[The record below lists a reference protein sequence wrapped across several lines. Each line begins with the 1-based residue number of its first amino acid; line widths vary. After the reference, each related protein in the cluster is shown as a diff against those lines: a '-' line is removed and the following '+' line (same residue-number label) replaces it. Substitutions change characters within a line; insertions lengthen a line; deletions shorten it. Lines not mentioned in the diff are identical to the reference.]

1 MANFSTRFLQVI
13 EEFFGFIGYEQLL
26 DAAYTHMKH
35 NRSVI
40 FIGPHGCGKSSLI
53 AASAKRMSEHRA
65 QSLPMVIPFC
75 NPIKQF
81 VLVIAEKLH
90 RRKLLDR
97 ESLAQDWDTLLKKLS
112 RQHYRHTV
120 KIVLTAVRNYPGLFI
135 GIDDLDSLTPL
146 GRSIVLE
153 LTNSGAIVCAAA
165 TRRTTTLKRVMYQFQ
180 EISVPPLHDDIV
192 RKISNAFLDERGLL
206 VEDRKHFTENIVW
219 KAAGIPLALD
229 NLLKYFENEPHI
241 RMDDVRKLTQG
252 AGRKE
257 TSLEWVIY
265 SLFAFIILLRFVSR
279 ATMNKQLYIITSS
292 IVAVFVVLR
301 YLIAKGNRSEA

>member
-1 MANFSTRFLQVI
+1 MI
-13 EEFFGFIGYEQLL
+13 EEFFGFIGCEQTLET
-26 DAAYTHMKH
+26 AFNHMKH

-40 FIGPHGCGKSSLI
+40 FIGSHGCGKSSLI
-53 AASAKRMSEHRA
+53 ADSARIMSERRV
-65 QSLPMVIPFC
+65 QSLPMVISFC

-81 VLVIAEKLH
+81 VLTIVEKLY

-97 ESLAQDWDTLLKKLS
+97 EYQDQYWDFLRKRLS
-112 RQHYRHTV
+112 REHYRHAV
-120 KIVLTAVRNYPGLFI
+120 KILLAAVRNYPGLFI
-135 GIDDLDSLTPL
+135 GIDDLDTLTPL
-146 GRSIVLE
+146 GRSIILE

-165 TRRTTTLKRVMYQFQ
+165 TKRTVTLKRVLYQFQ
-180 EISVPPLHDDIV
+180 EIIVPPLHDDIV
-192 RKISNAFLDERGLL
+192 RKLSNAFLDERGLL

-219 KAAGIPLALD
+219 KAAGNPLALD

-241 RMDDVRKLTQG
+241 RTEDVRKLTQG

-265 SLFAFIILLRFVSR
+265 TMFALIILLRFVSR
-279 ATMNKQLYIITSS
+279 ATMNKQLYIITSA
-292 IVAVFVVLR
+292 IVAAFVVLR

>member
-1 MANFSTRFLQVI
+1 LI
-13 EEFFGFIGYEQLL
+13 EEFFGFIGFDQVLET
-26 DAAYTHMKH
+26 AFGHMKH

-40 FIGPHGCGKSSLI
+40 FIGPHGCGKTSLI
-53 AASAKRMSEHRA
+53 AASAKIMSERRA

-75 NPIKQF
+75 KPIKQF
-81 VLVIAEKLH
+81 ILAIVEKLY

-97 ESLAQDWDTLLKKLS
+97 EYLEQDWDTLRKRFS
-112 RQHYRHTV
+112 REHYRHCV
-120 KIVLTAVRNYPGLFI
+120 KILLAAFRNYPGVFI
-135 GIDDLDSLTPL
+135 GIDDLDTLTPL
-146 GRSIVLE
+146 GRSIILE

-165 TRRTTTLKRVMYQFQ
+165 SKRTVTLKRVLYQFQ
-180 EISVPPLHDDIV
+180 EIPVPPLHDDVV
-192 RKISNAFLDERGLL
+192 RKLSNAFIDERGHL

-219 KAAGIPLALD
+219 KAAGSPLALD
-229 NLLKYFENEPHI
+229 NLLRYFENEPHI
-241 RMDDVRKLTQG
+241 RVEDVRKVAQD

-279 ATMNKQLYIITSS
+279 ATMNKALYIITSA

-301 YLIAKGNRSEA
+301 YLIAKGNRSDA

>member
-1 MANFSTRFLQVI
+1 LI
-13 EEFFGFIGYEQLL
+13 EEFFGFIGFDQVLET
-26 DAAYTHMKH
+26 AFGHMKH

-40 FIGPHGCGKSSLI
+40 FIGPHGCGKTSLI
-53 AASAKRMSEHRA
+53 AASAKLMSERRA
-65 QSLPMVIPFC
+65 QSLPMFLPFC

-81 VLVIAEKLH
+81 ILSIVEKLY

-97 ESLAQDWDTLLKKLS
+97 EYLEQDWDTLRKRFS
-112 RQHYRHTV
+112 REHYRHCV
-120 KIVLTAVRNYPGLFI
+120 KILLAAFRNYPGVFI
-135 GIDDLDSLTPL
+135 GIDDLDTLTPL
-146 GRSIVLE
+146 GRSIILE

-165 TRRTTTLKRVMYQFQ
+165 SKRTVTLKRVLYQFQ
-180 EISVPPLHDDIV
+180 EIPVPPLHDDVV
-192 RKISNAFLDERGLL
+192 RKLSNAFIDERGHL

-219 KAAGIPLALD
+219 KAAGSPLALD

-241 RMDDVRKLTQG
+241 RVEDVRKVAQD

-279 ATMNKQLYIITSS
+279 ATMNKQLYIITSA
-292 IVAVFVVLR
+292 IVAAFVVLR
-301 YLIAKGNRSEA
+301 YLIAKGNRSDA